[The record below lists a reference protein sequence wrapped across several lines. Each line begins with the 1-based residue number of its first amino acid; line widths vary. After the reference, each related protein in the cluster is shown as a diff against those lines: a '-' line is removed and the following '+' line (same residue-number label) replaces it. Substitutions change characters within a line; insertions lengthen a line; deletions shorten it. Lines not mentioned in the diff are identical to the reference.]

1 MGLTRRIG
9 RAEGGET
16 CFSEARWETGEEG
29 RDGGREGGRG
39 LILMVFE
46 GRGTERRRRKER
58 EIKRQDKKHARIHF
72 LFL

>member
-16 CFSEARWETGEEG
+16 CFSEARWEVGEEG

-46 GRGTERRRRKER
+46 GRGDGETK
-58 EIKRQDKKHARIHF
+58 A
-72 LFL
+72 

>member
-16 CFSEARWETGEEG
+16 CFSEARWEAGEEG

-39 LILMVFE
+39 LIQWFLR
-46 GRGTERRRRKER
+46 GGGTERRRRKER
-58 EIKRQDKKHARIHF
+58 EIKRQDKTHARIHF
-72 LFL
+72 FFL